1 MGTGRGDKT
10 ETLASEPAAEMNWPE
25 RVEPKAPTVSWR
37 EGTKARP
44 GPQCARKGPETDEVK
59 RTDDAAERMQP
70 RGKRVW
76 EVPRSWPRPR
86 RPASFGLWS
95 RAEPRAPAAAQS
107 PARVRPVPFALL
119 KEQGPHLG
127 PGSRRWCKTALGET
141 DRQTDRTDDE
151 GGPPHTPSPDP
162 GGQTPSRR
170 GGSARPRPR
179 PGPKATHW
187 RRRRASVAG
196 SGEDP
201 EALYLPS
208 CSTPGA
214 PPRECAKSRSLSG
227 AADWEAEPEG
237 RTCSLRGC
245 TPPAGRRLYR
255 RHPGLATPSP

>member
-1 MGTGRGDKT
+1 
-10 ETLASEPAAEMNWPE
+10 
-25 RVEPKAPTVSWR
+25 
-37 EGTKARP
+37 
-44 GPQCARKGPETDEVK
+44 
-59 RTDDAAERMQP
+59 MQP
-70 RGKRVW
+70 RGCSRG
-76 EVPRSWPRPR
+76 ESGSGRFRDLGPARGDRLHWPVVQ
-86 RPASFGLWS
+86 G
-95 RAEPRAPAAAQS
+95 RAPSTGCS
-107 PARVRPVPFALL
+107 PEVRPVPFALL

-214 PPRECAKSRSLSG
+214 PPWECAKSRSLSG

-255 RHPGLATPSP
+255 RHPDLATPSP

>member
-95 RAEPRAPAAAQS
+95 RAEPRAPAAARS
-107 PARVRPVPFALL
+107 PAGVRPVPFALL

-151 GGPPHTPSPDP
+151 GGPPPHPLPGPGGVRPPAEGVAQPGPAPDP
-162 GGQTPSRR
+162 APKLLTGGGGGQVRQEVGRTRRPYIYRPAPPPALHPGNVPSHAAFLVRLIGRQSRR
-170 GGSARPRPR
+170 GAPARCGDAPRLQ
-179 PGPKATHW
+179 
-187 RRRRASVAG
+187 AG
-196 SGEDP
+196 GFTGGIQ
-201 EALYLPS
+201 A
-208 CSTPGA
+208 
-214 PPRECAKSRSLSG
+214 
-227 AADWEAEPEG
+227 
-237 RTCSLRGC
+237 
-245 TPPAGRRLYR
+245 
-255 RHPGLATPSP
+255 